1 MGENQDVNSVQT
13 STQRRNLYK
22 YLERKAEFGVRGE
35 NAVNAAQTKKLKL
48 KVIWRSKIGKREVQK

>member
-1 MGENQDVNSVQT
+1 MGEKRSRCEQCANREAQSPN
-13 STQRRNLYK
+13 K

-35 NAVNAAQTKKLKL
+35 NAVNAAQTEKLKL